1 MAKEINVVVT
11 IDKTPMT
18 DEEKIL
24 RMAQYVVLIHKWE
37 QQEKMEKIKKAIA

>member
-24 RMAQYVVLIHKWE
+24 RMAQYVVLVHKWE
-37 QQEKMEKIKKAIA
+37 QQEKMEQIAKEIA

>member
-18 DEEKIL
+18 REQKIY
-24 RMAQYVVLIHKWE
+24 RMAQYVVLVHKWK
-37 QQEKMEKIKKAIA
+37 QQEKMEKIKKIIA

>member
-11 IDKTPMT
+11 IDKTPMA
-18 DEEKIL
+18 EEQKIY

-37 QQEKMEKIKKAIA
+37 QQEKIKKIKKAIA

>member
-37 QQEKMEKIKKAIA
+37 QQEKMERIKKAIA

>member
-18 DEEKIL
+18 NEEKIL